1 MKKLV
6 LLALIAPFFVQKSE
20 AQFTLTNSST
30 VSLVELRPATD
41 TWPLDLQRIIKQTDT
56 SYALLFRDQQFT
68 NATVMSTLK
77 FKDKAQLKYFQ
88 QALSSLSS
96 LGTGTT
102 ANFKGFSIKRADV
115 AGFAEAAQPAAAP
128 VQQAPV
134 AKTTTTRNGKTV
146 KKAAPAAAEPV
157 PAAPAKKVS
166 TKVDAVWYLLT
177 CEDGTVTNFQ
187 QSEADRMIAAIL
199 PL

>member
-6 LLALIAPFFVQKSE
+6 LLALVALFFTKKSE

-30 VSLVELRPATD
+30 VSLVELRSASD

-77 FKDKAQLKYFQ
+77 FRDKAQLKYFQ

-115 AGFAEAAQPAAAP
+115 AGFAEAVQPAPAP
-128 VQQAPV
+128 APV
-134 AKTTTTRNGKTV
+134 AKTTTGKNG
-146 KKAAPAAAEPV
+146 KKAAAAAAEPA

>member
-1 MKKLV
+1 MRKIV
-6 LLALIAPFFVQKSE
+6 LLALIAPFFTTRSE

-68 NATVMSTLK
+68 NAVVMSTLK
-77 FKDKAQLKYFQ
+77 FRDKVQLKYFQ
-88 QALSSLSS
+88 QALSSLAT

-115 AGFAEAAQPAAAP
+115 LKDGPSVPAAQPAPPPPPPAP
-128 VQQAPV
+128 
-134 AKTTTTRNGKTV
+134 TGKG
-146 KKAAPAAAEPV
+146 KKAAAAKEATNPV
-157 PAAPAKKVS
+157 PVRKV
-166 TKVDAVWYLLT
+166 TGKVDEVWYVLT
-177 CEDGTVTNFQ
+177 CEDGTITNFQ
-187 QSEADRMIAAIL
+187 QSEADKMIAAIL
-199 PL
+199 PI

>member
-6 LLALIAPFFVQKSE
+6 LLALIAPFFTKKSE

-30 VSLVELRPATD
+30 VSLVELRSATD

-77 FKDKAQLKYFQ
+77 FKHKAQLKYFQ

-115 AGFAEAAQPAAAP
+115 AGFAEAAQPAPAP
-128 VQQAPV
+128 APV
-134 AKTTTTRNGKTV
+134 AKTTTGKNG
-146 KKAAPAAAEPV
+146 KKAAAALAEPV